1 MRRNQIITRL
11 RELRDELRNN
21 QNADVTAIT
30 NEVNTLKAELSQ
42 IEAREALFNGVEL
55 DGGDQNPPVDTNPVE
70 RRGISAPPSNETPE
84 QARERVLASP
94 EYRSA
99 WLNRLRG
106 FALTEAETRAMST
119 AEGSAGAAVPT
130 TTANM
135 IQQRLEQTSV
145 LYARISKSS
154 IPGAFKMPVESASA
168 SAAWHTENAAIN
180 GTDVGVASVTFSGF
194 ELVKL
199 VTVSKAAQK
208 MTIDAFEQFIV
219 AQIVRKMAIAIEAAI
234 ISGTGIDQPTGILN
248 GVTFTAAVNKVTYEK
263 GKTMT
268 YDSIMDTLALLG
280 SAYHQG
286 AIWVC
291 STKTK
296 YTQLR
301 KIKDGEGRPMFTEGM
316 IDGKD
321 VIADDQVPDGKLLLM
336 APAYYHMNA
345 QQEIG
350 IDFSEQSG
358 FRNAQVD
365 YRGYAVLDG
374 KPTLSEAFVL
384 LEEAAS

>member
-1 MRRNQIITRL
+1 MRRNQIIARL

-30 NEVNTLKAELSQ
+30 NEVNTLKAELTQ
-42 IEAREALFNGVEL
+42 IEAREALFDGVTL
-55 DGGDQNPPVDTNPVE
+55 DDQTPPAETTPVE
-70 RRGISAPPSNETPE
+70 RRGISTPQNNETTE
-84 QARERVLASP
+84 QARARVLASP

-106 FALTEAETRAMST
+106 VALNDAEMRAMST
-119 AEGSAGAAVPT
+119 AENSAGAAVPT

-135 IQQRLEQTSV
+135 IQERLEQTSA

-154 IPGAFKMPVESASA
+154 IPGAFTMPVESAST
-168 SAAWHTENAAIN
+168 SAAWHAENAAIT
-180 GTDVGVASVTFSGF
+180 GTDPGIVSVAFGGF

-208 MTIDAFEQFIV
+208 MTINAFEQFIV
-219 AQIVRKMAIAIEAAI
+219 SQIVRKMAIAIEAAI
-234 ISGTGIDQPTGILN
+234 ISGTGVNQPTGILN
-248 GVTFTAAVNKVTYEK
+248 GVTFTANVNKVTYTK
-263 GKTMT
+263 GSTMT
-268 YDSIMDTLALLG
+268 YDSIMDTLSLLG

-301 KIKDGEGRPMFTEGM
+301 KIKDGEGRPMFTDGM
-316 IDGKD
+316 IDGKS
-321 VIADDQVPDGKLLLM
+321 VIPDDQVPDGKLLLM

-350 IDFSEQSG
+350 IDFSDQAG

-365 YRGYAVLDG
+365 YRGYAVMDG
-374 KPTLSEAFVL
+374 KPTLAEAFVL
-384 LEEAAS
+384 LEEATA

>member
-180 GTDVGVASVTFSGF
+180 GTDAGVASVTFSGF

>member
-1 MRRNQIITRL
+1 MRRNQIIARL

-55 DGGDQNPPVDTNPVE
+55 DGGDQNPPADTNPVE
-70 RRGISAPPSNETPE
+70 RRGISVPPSNETPE

-135 IQQRLEQTSV
+135 IQQRLEQTSA

-180 GTDVGVASVTFSGF
+180 GTDAGVASVSFGGF

-208 MTIDAFEQFIV
+208 MTIDAFERFIV
-219 AQIVRKMAIAIEAAI
+219 SQIVRKMAIAIEAAI
-234 ISGTGIDQPTGILN
+234 ISGTGTDQPTGILN

-268 YDSIMDTLALLG
+268 YDSIMDTLALLP

-321 VIADDQVPDGKLLLM
+321 VIPDDQVPNGKLLLM
-336 APAYYHMNA
+336 APDYYHMNA

-365 YRGYAVLDG
+365 YRGYAILDG